1 MGTSNIY
8 NGPKD
13 KKNNNILTDEKSPWK
28 DLKSALSKF
37 LTNKSGSSKKI
48 LSNYIKCLGGNDTAI
63 SKSKAGYI
71 SGGYLIDFVNLLRE
85 LGLEKTLESYDI
97 DFKGNSFDVILSE
110 LINKLS
116 PESTSKEDCVA
127 RTAMTDTLSELY
139 KYIEENNLSFEELE
153 HIDEKMIIKL
163 LVIFF
168 SSYVFNKF
176 MSDLES
182 RFDRSKED
190 LSKLTVK
197 ENDIRLL
204 IDSVVDISIN
214 KMDFSKK
221 IDNPQE
227 LAKKILKDCYGYLE
241 VFE

>member
-13 KKNNNILTDEKSPWK
+13 KKSKNESTDEKSSWK
-28 DLKSALSKF
+28 DLKSSLSKF
-37 LTNKSGSSKKI
+37 LSKNSGSTKRI
-48 LSNYIKCLGGNDTAI
+48 LSNYIKCLGGDDSAI

-71 SGGYLIDFVNLLRE
+71 SGGYLIDFINLLRE
-85 LGLEKTLESYDI
+85 SGVEKALESFDI
-97 DFKGNSFDVILSE
+97 DYKGKSFDFILSE

-116 PESTSKEDCVA
+116 PETTSKEDCVA
-127 RTAMTDTLSELY
+127 RTAMNDTLSELY
-139 KYIEENNLSFEELE
+139 DYIEENNISLDELNN
-153 HIDEKMIIKL
+153 INEKIIAKML
-163 LVIFF
+163 IIFF

-176 MSDLES
+176 MADLES

-190 LSKLTVK
+190 YNKLVEK
-197 ENDIRLL
+197 ESDIRSL
-204 IDSVVDISIN
+204 IDSVVDISVNKIN
-214 KMDFSKK
+214 FSEK
-221 IDNPQE
+221 IENPQE

>member
-13 KKNNNILTDEKSPWK
+13 KRKNNKQTDEHSPWK
-28 DLKSALSKF
+28 DLKSSLSKF
-37 LTNKSGSSKKI
+37 LTNQSGSSKKI
-48 LSNYIKCLGGNDTAI
+48 LSNYIKCLGGNETAI

-71 SGGYLIDFVNLLRE
+71 SGGYLIDFINLLQE
-85 LGLEKTLESYDI
+85 SGLEKTLESYDI
-97 DFKGNSFDVILSE
+97 DYKDKSFDVILSE

-116 PESTSKEDCVA
+116 PESTAKEDCVA
-127 RTAMTDTLSELY
+127 RAAMTDTLSELY
-139 KYIEENNLSFEELE
+139 KYIEENKLSFEELE
-153 HIDEKMIIKL
+153 HIDKIMINKL
-163 LVIFF
+163 LIIFF

-176 MSDLES
+176 MTDLES
-182 RFDRSKED
+182 RFDRSKEE
-190 LSKLTVK
+190 LSKLAVK

-221 IDNPQE
+221 IDDPQE